1 MRKALDSKSRQ
12 TEVLGIMKR
21 IGWAAVFL
29 QCAVFIQGVSGAVAQ
44 DAARSIEI
52 HAKRFSFSPAEITL
66 NEGETVKLVVTSDD
80 VTHSL
85 VISDL
90 QVNAQASKDHSGEV
104 IIPPTKV
111 GDFKGKCGHFCGN
124 GHGSMTFVAHVTNSK

>member
-12 TEVLGIMKR
+12 TEVLWIMKR

-66 NEGETVKLVVTSDD
+66 NEGETVKLVVTSGRCY
-80 VTHSL
+80 TQPRHSGF
-85 VISDL
+85 
-90 QVNAQASKDHSGEV
+90 ASKRPGVKGSFWR
-104 IIPPTKV
+104 
-111 GDFKGKCGHFCGN
+111 GDY
-124 GHGSMTFVAHVTNSK
+124 NSHKSWRL